1 MENKIQH
8 QPPRAIAA
16 FQRTNHRL
24 HKRLIIL
31 VGKVFFLKYYSMVKT
46 RKSPASRKKR
56 NRTYRKKDYDSNDGM
71 LTTVWGPPLWHVLHA
86 ISFNYPIS
94 PTCDDKKNYRNF
106 VCSLRFV
113 LPCGYC
119 RRNFRKNMK
128 QNPLKPKNLLNRDAF
143 SRWMYR
149 FHEHVNAML
158 GKSSGLSYKDVRERY
173 EHFRSR
179 CTIDKRKK
187 KQTRKKRKKE
197 KGCTEPLYGKKS
209 KCVVKIVPKDDRVKS
224 FQMDKVCIKHK

>member
-1 MENKIQH
+1 
-8 QPPRAIAA
+8 
-16 FQRTNHRL
+16 
-24 HKRLIIL
+24 
-31 VGKVFFLKYYSMVKT
+31 
-46 RKSPASRKKR
+46 
-56 NRTYRKKDYDSNDGM
+56 
-71 LTTVWGPPLWHVLHA
+71 
-86 ISFNYPIS
+86 
-94 PTCDDKKNYRNF
+94 
-106 VCSLRFV
+106 
-113 LPCGYC
+113 
-119 RRNFRKNMK
+119 MK

-158 GKSSGLSYKDVRERY
+158 GKSSGLSYNDVRERY

-187 KQTRKKRKKE
+187 KQTRKKRKKKE